1 VILPALTL
9 PRVPNIHDPDW
20 DQERDVPPFRW
31 RRARVGRQAGS
42 RDLGASVFE
51 VPPGAATFPLH
62 IHYANE
68 ELVIVLAGRP
78 TLRTL
83 AGDRELAP
91 GEVVAL
97 PAGREGAH
105 AVDNHSD
112 EPARFLIVSTMR
124 APEINEFP
132 ERETFWVRDFPPGT
146 DPPDGALDLDGLKPT

>member
-1 VILPALTL
+1 M
-9 PRVPNIHDPDW
+9 PNLHDPDW
-20 DQERDVPPFRW
+20 DQERDAPPFRW

-68 ELVIVLAGRP
+68 ELLFVLAGRP

-83 AGDRELAP
+83 EGDRELSE

-97 PAGREGAH
+97 HAGRGGAH
-105 AVDNHSD
+105 AVDNLSD
-112 EPARFLIVSTMR
+112 EPVRFLVVSTMR
-124 APEINEFP
+124 SPEINEFP
-132 ERETFWVRDFPPGT
+132 ERETFWVRDFAPGA
-146 DPPDGALDLDGLKPT
+146 DAPDDALDVDGLKPT